1 MNDIITIQNT
11 LLINE
16 ERDTKSKCNI
26 LHWTISTHV
35 YTYTGFGGG
44 VLFIPRTKFLA
55 LSLTTLGIISFVIN
69 YLQPQ

>member
-26 LHWTISTHV
+26 LHWTISTQA
-35 YTYTGFGGG
+35 FFFFL